1 MTVMPMFPLGSVL
14 FPAMPTALRVFEER
28 YIVMLSTILGDEPP
42 EFGIVLIERGS
53 EVGGGE
59 QRFPIGTVAQITRVE
74 TSEGFIGLI
83 AQGDRRIEVTAWLD
97 DDPYPRAEVRPVDEL
112 VWDEQQRPLLDRAE
126 QLVRRT
132 IAKASEFVEQQW
144 PADIVLDDDPVR
156 ACWQLAGI
164 APLGPLDQVR
174 LLRATTVVELLS
186 GIIEATEGAAEM
198 LAMPGFDDDGL
209 TALLDGDPGDD

>member
-1 MTVMPMFPLGSVL
+1 
-14 FPAMPTALRVFEER
+14 VFEER

-59 QRFPIGTVAQITRVE
+59 HRFVVGTVAQISRVE

-83 AQGDRRIEVTAWLD
+83 AQGERRVQVVNWLD
-97 DDPYPRAEVRPVDEL
+97 DDPFPRAEVRTVDEL
-112 VWDEQQRPLLDRAE
+112 QWDDENQPLLDRAE
-126 QLVRRT
+126 QVVRRT
-132 IAKASEFVEQQW
+132 IARASEFVELQW
-144 PADIVLDDDPVR
+144 PADIDLADDPIQ

-174 LLRATTVVELLS
+174 LLQSTNVAELLS
-186 GIIEATEGAAEM
+186 AIIEMTESAAEM
-198 LAMPGFDDDGL
+198 LTMNGAGDDDFSS
-209 TALLDGDPGDD
+209 LLGED

>member
-83 AQGDRRIEVTAWLD
+83 AVGERRIEVVEWLP
-97 DDPYPRAEVRPVDEL
+97 DDPFPRADVRPVDEL
-112 VWDEQQRPLLDRAE
+112 EWNEEHRPLLERAE
-126 QLVRRT
+126 HLVRRT

-209 TALLDGDPGDD
+209 TALLDGETGDD